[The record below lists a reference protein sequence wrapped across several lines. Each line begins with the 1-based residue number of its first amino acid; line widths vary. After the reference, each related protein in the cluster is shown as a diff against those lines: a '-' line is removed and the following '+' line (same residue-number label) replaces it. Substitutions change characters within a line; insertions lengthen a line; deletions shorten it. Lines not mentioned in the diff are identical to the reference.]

1 MLAIAGGKGG
11 CGKTSTACGLARALV
26 RAGHRPL
33 VADADVDMPDL
44 HDRVGATADP
54 GLDAIAAGAAVA
66 SVVQSDHDLEG
77 AGIVASG
84 AADSPAAALQRLA
97 LHKGPVV
104 VDCPA
109 GAGPD
114 VAEAVQVADRSVVV
128 STDTRASLQDAAKTA
143 AMCRTL
149 GTPVV
154 CLFLRR
160 TRGSAATRL
169 DDDRLRRLVEAP
181 AVIRLPAD
189 SDYLDGSMTAAVP
202 GSGPAATSGAFEALA
217 SVVSPSVTRR
227 ESGTESVRRDDRRP
241 VARTADQGP
250 VGTDLAAS
258 E

>member
-44 HDRVGATADP
+44 HDRVGAAADP
-54 GLDAIAAGAAVA
+54 GLDAIAAGAGVS
-66 SVVQSDHDLEG
+66 SVVQTDHDLEG

-84 AADSPAAALQRLA
+84 GADSPATALERLVPHEEP
-97 LHKGPVV
+97 LL

-128 STDTRASLQDAAKTA
+128 STDTRASLEDAAKTA
-143 AMCRTL
+143 VMSRTL

-160 TRGSAATRL
+160 TRGRAETRL

-181 AVIRLPAD
+181 AVVRLPAS
-189 SDYLDGSMTAAVP
+189 SDQSDGSMSP
-202 GSGPAATSGAFEALA
+202 EFSGSGPAATSDAFDALA
-217 SVVSPSVTRR
+217 SVVYPSATRR
-227 ESGTESVRRDDRRP
+227 GSDAVSTRRDDRRRVP
-241 VARTADQGP
+241 RSAI
-250 VGTDLAAS
+250 
-258 E
+258 